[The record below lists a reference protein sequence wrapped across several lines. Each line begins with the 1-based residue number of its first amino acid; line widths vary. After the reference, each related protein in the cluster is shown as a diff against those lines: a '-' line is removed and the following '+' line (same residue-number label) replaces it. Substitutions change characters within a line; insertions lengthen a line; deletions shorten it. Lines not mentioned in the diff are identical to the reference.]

1 MIRSTYAGRKQLTVS
16 ETALGLELDRR
27 ESVSSELTRKLVDH
41 LVTDGRLKPGD
52 RLPSE
57 RQLAAALGIGRSA
70 VRDALRSLSLLGL
83 IEIRQGSGSYV
94 KEPDSELLP
103 QIIEWG
109 MLLGERNIMDLV
121 EARSHIETAVAA
133 LAADRRTDG
142 DLTEI
147 KLHLDAMS
155 RATNTASFVEADVAF
170 HIALARAAGNAVFL
184 DIITSVQ
191 SLLRVWITR
200 VIDAAAT
207 TESFHREHF
216 AVFEAVEAGDPDGAR
231 VFMQRHMDHAAK
243 ELAASLEDPDS
254 TNESLDGSTK

>member
-1 MIRSTYAGRKQLTVS
+1 MTVS
-16 ETALGLELDRR
+16 ETPLGVELDRR

-70 VRDALRSLSLLGL
+70 VRDAIRSLSLLGL
-83 IEIRQGSGSYV
+83 IEVRQGSGSYV

-121 EARSHIETAVAA
+121 EARSHIETAVAS
-133 LAADRRTDG
+133 LAAARRTDE
-142 DLTEI
+142 DLNKI
-147 KLHLDAMS
+147 KMHLDAMS
-155 RATNTASFVEADVAF
+155 QARDTAEFVEADVSF
-170 HIALARAAGNAVFL
+170 HIALARAAGNSVFL

-191 SLLRVWITR
+191 SLLRVWMAR
-200 VIDAAAT
+200 VQGAANSVDT
-207 TESFHREHF
+207 FHREHL
-216 AVFEAVEAGDPDGAR
+216 AVYEAVEAGDADGAR

-243 ELAASLEDPDS
+243 ELAASLKRTVSAGD
-254 TNESLDGSTK
+254 